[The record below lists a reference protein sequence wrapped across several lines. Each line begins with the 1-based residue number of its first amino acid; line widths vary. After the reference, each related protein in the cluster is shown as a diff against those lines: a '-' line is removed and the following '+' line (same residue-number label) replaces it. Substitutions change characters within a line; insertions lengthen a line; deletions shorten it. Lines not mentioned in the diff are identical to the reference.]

1 MSPQGLLVLALV
13 LMVVAAWV
21 TLPLRRR
28 AGRETEDADDKQLER
43 LSMIYERILT
53 NIRDLDEDYST
64 GKMND
69 ADYETEREEWV
80 QRGIQVLKA
89 LDQLG
94 VRTPVDAQVERVE
107 SAEEI
112 DDAIEAA
119 VASYRRKSNP

>member
-1 MSPQGLLVLALV
+1 MSPQGLLIVAIVVLLV
-13 LMVVAAWV
+13 GIWV
-21 TLPLRRR
+21 MLPLRRR
-28 AGRETEDADDKQLER
+28 EKPSTDDTSEKQLDR
-43 LSMIYERILT
+43 LSMFYERILT

-69 ADYETEREEWV
+69 ADYQTEREDWV
-80 QRGIQVLKA
+80 QRGVQVLKA

-94 VRTPVDAQVERVE
+94 ARQPVNGERAG

-119 VASYRRKSNP
+119 IASYRKKSNP